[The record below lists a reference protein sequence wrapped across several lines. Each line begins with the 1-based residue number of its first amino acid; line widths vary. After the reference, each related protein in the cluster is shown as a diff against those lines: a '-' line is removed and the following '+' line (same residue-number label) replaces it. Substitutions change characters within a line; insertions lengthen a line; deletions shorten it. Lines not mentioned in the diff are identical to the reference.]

1 MYVFPSDVN
10 VYPVPTFAVSAI
22 TVSPFLII
30 ASFATAFILATVIL
44 GWQTMFVPLV
54 LNPFPFIS
62 EVVSPLSFPITSA
75 QSSLFFISLV
85 AIYPVIPLDV
95 IILSHI

>member
-1 MYVFPSDVN
+1 
-10 VYPVPTFAVSAI
+10 
-22 TVSPFLII
+22 
-30 ASFATAFILATVIL
+30 
-44 GWQTMFVPLV
+44 MFVPIV

-62 EVVSPLSFPITSA
+62 EVVSPLPFPITSA